1 MKKKTKILIVVLAI
15 LAVPAIVAV
24 VGLRP
29 VPPLGENFPPPIITN
44 LPELD
49 LPDGIVGANYHFVD
63 TKTLANLWRG
73 FLLQDEAQKP
83 PLAGGKQ
90 GFLQRSIAAKSPP
103 RYSRI
108 NRWSNTALKAKN
120 WCKKFYAL
128 YDTCKD
134 YIEDFSCTV
143 DEDTGEVS
151 TGKN

>member
-1 MKKKTKILIVVLAI
+1 VRNGNWASAAPRKSITFSENTLKKLRLPILLHRLI
-15 LAVPAIVAV
+15 
-24 VGLRP
+24 R
-29 VPPLGENFPPPIITN
+29 
-44 LPELD
+44 ELD
-49 LPDGIVGANYHFVD
+49 
-63 TKTLANLWRG
+63 WRG

-143 DEDTGEVS
+143 DEDTGEVIRKYLTHQKLYS
-151 TGKN
+151 VCLEI